1 MIAADQAPDV
11 MWISSS
17 FFPDL
22 EERGA
27 LLNLMELVERDSVLD
42 WEVVIKNFIDPFLHE
57 NSIHGLPISIGM
69 KVIYYNKDLFD
80 AANLEYPDDGWTFDD
95 FFNYAKKLTID
106 DDMDGLID
114 QYGCLVPP
122 NISQLCPW
130 IWSNGG
136 KFLNDEKSRCVINTE
151 KNIET
156 LTFLR
161 DLSLKYHYSI
171 RPSEMGNQDYF
182 QMGKLAMVEGWPG
195 NIQRYRPI
203 REFSWDI
210 APYPTG
216 SNGCVT
222 QLAATMLGVSI
233 QSDQIPQA
241 WRLVKYLVSEEVGK
255 QLVKTGRGI
264 PINKSVL
271 FSDSFLEDTP
281 PENLKIFRTV
291 LDNSRI
297 GPVARNLGEIEAATN
312 DELTLIWLGKKSVED
327 GCREIEK
334 NVNRILSR
342 QD

>member
-1 MIAADQAPDV
+1 
-11 MWISSS
+11 
-17 FFPDL
+17 
-22 EERGA
+22 
-27 LLNLMELVERDSVLD
+27 
-42 WEVVIKNFIDPFLHE
+42 
-57 NSIHGLPISIGM
+57 
-69 KVIYYNKDLFD
+69 
-80 AANLEYPDDGWTFDD
+80 
-95 FFNYAKKLTID
+95 
-106 DDMDGLID
+106 
-114 QYGCLVPP
+114 
-122 NISQLCPW
+122 
-130 IWSNGG
+130 
-136 KFLNDEKSRCVINTE
+136 
-151 KNIET
+151 
-156 LTFLR
+156 
-161 DLSLKYHYSI
+161 
-171 RPSEMGNQDYF
+171 MGNQDYF